1 MRRDEVLAILQ
12 AHREDLRR
20 LGVKSLSLFGSMA
33 RDEARPDSD
42 IDLLVEFADPAT
54 FDAFMD
60 LKFYLEDLLGR
71 RIDLVTSKA
80 LKPRI
85 RPSVEREAILVA

>member
-1 MRRDEVLAILQ
+1 MRRDEVLVILQ

-42 IDLLVEFADPAT
+42 IDLLVEFADRAT

>member
-20 LGVKSLSLFGSMA
+20 LGVKSLFLFGSTA

-42 IDLLVEFADPAT
+42 IDLLVEFAGPAT

-71 RIDLVTSKA
+71 RIDLVTSRA

>member
-1 MRRDEVLAILQ
+1 MRRDEVLAILR

-20 LGVKSLSLFGSMA
+20 LGVKSLSLFGSTA

-42 IDLLVEFADPAT
+42 IDLLVEFAGPAT

-71 RIDLVTSKA
+71 RIDLVTSRA

>member
-20 LGVKSLSLFGSMA
+20 LGVRSLSLFGSTA

>member
-20 LGVKSLSLFGSMA
+20 LGVRSLSLFGSMA

>member
-20 LGVKSLSLFGSMA
+20 LGARSLSLFGSTA
-33 RDEARPDSD
+33 RDEARADSD
-42 IDLLVEFADPAT
+42 IDLLVEFADPAS